1 MYTGCTFR
9 MWHDKVLNTLFIYT
23 VIHYGMF
30 YGENKVKPLSVS
42 FHFGE
47 EVIYFRRER
56 VFCLLNFDD
65 DVETLII
72 CMVDN

>member
-1 MYTGCTFR
+1 
-9 MWHDKVLNTLFIYT
+9 
-23 VIHYGMF
+23 MF

-42 FHFGE
+42 FYFRE

-56 VFCLLNFDD
+56 FFCLFNLDD

-72 CMVDN
+72 YIVDN